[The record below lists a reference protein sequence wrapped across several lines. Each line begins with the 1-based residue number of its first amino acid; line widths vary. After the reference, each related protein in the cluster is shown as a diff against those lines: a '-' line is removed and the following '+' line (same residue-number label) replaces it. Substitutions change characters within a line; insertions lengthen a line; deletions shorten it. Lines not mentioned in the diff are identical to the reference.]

1 MNTAIV
7 DYRTTLEEIRSLE
20 KLNIKILKC
29 PNSKDL
35 YPAVSGHPDMQ
46 ICIVDKHNIILSS
59 TIDTDFESEILK
71 CNKNVHKTAKSLSSK
86 YPEDVI
92 LNALILNDFF
102 VHKLSCTDH
111 KLLELVT
118 EKEKINVKQGYT
130 KCSSA
135 VINDNAIIT
144 SDKSII
150 AELKAK
156 NIDILYVPPGD
167 IELPGLDYGF
177 IGGSC
182 GLLDEK
188 HMAFFGDLTFYKY
201 GTEVISFL
209 KKHRVEPI
217 YLKKGK
223 LTDRGTLF
231 ML

>member
-7 DYRTTLEEIRSLE
+7 DYRISTEEVISLE

-46 ICIVDKHNIILSS
+46 ICIIDKHNIILS
-59 TIDTDFESEILK
+59 TALDKNFESEISKL
-71 CNKNVHKTAKSLSSK
+71 NKNIHKASKSLSSK
-86 YPEDVI
+86 YPDDII
-92 LNALILNDFF
+92 LNALILKDFF
-102 VHKLSCTDH
+102 VHKLSHTDP

-118 EKEKINVKQGYT
+118 GKEKINVKQGYA

-135 VINDNAIIT
+135 IINDTAIIT

-150 AELKAK
+150 NALKEK

-188 HMAFFGDLTFYKY
+188 HIAFFGDLTYYKY
-201 GTEVISFL
+201 GSDVISFL
-209 KKHRVEPI
+209 KKHHVEPI
-217 YLKKGK
+217 YLKAGR
-223 LTDRGTLF
+223 LTDRGN
-231 ML
+231 